1 MRYVWFMSLLLVAS
15 CDSDGNG
22 TTVCQS
28 EETLAS
34 VRIME
39 DPLGPTSVLLKIN
52 RAAGSRK
59 LLDAYAVFSTPDQSE
74 VKLLLN
80 TWDMKNEPCFVQ
92 RILTVDEHAVS
103 SFRIELLTSGIN
115 GEDGEYLTLPLE
127 QLLENSR
134 GTFSSEDF

>member
-92 RILTVDEHAVS
+92 RILTVDEQAVS
-103 SFRIELLTSGIN
+103 SFRIELLTSGTN
-115 GEDGEYLTLPLE
+115 GEDGEYQALPLE

>member
-92 RILTVDEHAVS
+92 RILTVDEQAVS
-103 SFRIELLTSGIN
+103 SFRIELLTSGTN
-115 GEDGEYLTLPLE
+115 DEDGEYQALPLE

>member
-39 DPLGPTSVLLKIN
+39 DPLGSTSVLLKIN

-92 RILTVDEHAVS
+92 RILTVDEQAVS
-103 SFRIELLTSGIN
+103 SFRIELLTSGTN
-115 GEDGEYLTLPLE
+115 DEDGEYQALPLE